1 MVKHIVD
8 LARKEKVATR
18 PPEIQMTWDITQ
30 VFQLW
35 YDFPSSEALSTIMKK
50 IPKCEALVLQLVRA
64 RAIALFRLD
73 TSTRSGDVNGARL
86 NLIRP
91 KHNEWSN
98 PSTKSVQF
106 SFVNTKEVQL
116 SHSMTQVSAPVTVA
130 KAPQALENC
139 CTIAAVAAYFKIAA
153 HMQEAAPVKYVPVF
167 ASMRK
172 QKTIQQLID
181 GARGE
186 CKWYVPLSSGRL
198 SNIFAISLAICKLK
212 EKPASARSA
221 STSALL
227 MRGYSMNKIKH
238 HARWASEKT
247 FIRFYKKEIAI
258 AAASTRSTEDTFIRR
273 YLSHALRVKVI
284 RREAISHAEQMC
296 ENFISVMNMPIHI
309 LQNNTK
315 SKVSNLSIAQFYKI
329 DKYGLT
335 RLANEI
341 VRVDFPDIQFSVR
354 RNARR
359 SIR

>member
-1 MVKHIVD
+1 MG
-8 LARKEKVATR
+8 
-18 PPEIQMTWDITQ
+18 
-30 VFQLW
+30 
-35 YDFPSSEALSTIMKK
+35 Y
-50 IPKCEALVLQLVRA
+50 
-64 RAIALFRLD
+64 
-73 TSTRSGDVNGARL
+73 
-86 NLIRP
+86 
-91 KHNEWSN
+91 
-98 PSTKSVQF
+98 
-106 SFVNTKEVQL
+106 
-116 SHSMTQVSAPVTVA
+116 
-130 KAPQALENC
+130 
-139 CTIAAVAAYFKIAA
+139 
-153 HMQEAAPVKYVPVF
+153 
-167 ASMRK
+167 
-172 QKTIQQLID
+172 

-247 FIRFYKKEIAI
+247 FIQFYKKEIAI

-284 RREAISHAEQMC
+284 RRDAISHAEQMC

-315 SKVSNLSIAQFYKI
+315 SKISKLSIAQFYKI